1 MKKYLLALSF
11 SAAII
16 TTPAIVEAQVS
27 SNEWIPCQEMPAL
40 IQRFNADS
48 RVLNR
53 YYSPALNNSRGGFA
67 ADWSIGS
74 PAKNTRLQKLVQDYQ
89 QQLAA
94 VNFKNL
100 SQECKADYIL
110 FKRDLASRLEQLQL
124 DASALDKVA
133 SWVGFTNKIYALE
146 QVRRRGAQPDAKTVA
161 KDWNDIIDQVKQLQE
176 KLKKTTAIDP
186 DQVATATAAINNA
199 RNTVQSIF
207 EFYNGYDPMFS
218 WWVPVTQKSLD
229 EALNAYS
236 TAFKAKANSTLT
248 ASDKSGIVGV
258 QAGRESL
265 IRQLKNEM
273 IPYAPEELIEI
284 ANKEFAWCE
293 AEMLKAAKEMGFGN
307 DWKAALEKVKN
318 TYVPEGKQPELI
330 LKLYN
335 ESIDFLKEKSTH
347 HHTTI
352 GRRNLGHDDD
362 EP

>member
-1 MKKYLLALSF
+1 MKKTICLLGF
-11 SAAII
+11 SAMLFAEPNFIQ
-16 TTPAIVEAQVS
+16 AQVS
-27 SNEWIPCQEMPAL
+27 TSEWIPCQEMPAL

-53 YYSPALNNSRGGFA
+53 YYSPALNNSRGGFG

-74 PAKNTRLQKLVQDYQ
+74 PEKNTRLQKLVKDYQ

-110 FKRDLASRLEQLQL
+110 FKRDLSSRLEQLQL
-124 DASALDKVA
+124 DAASLQKVS
-133 SWVGFTNKIYALE
+133 SWVGFTDKIYALE
-146 QVRRRGAQPDAKTVA
+146 QLRRRGTQPDAKTVA

-186 DQVATATAAINNA
+186 DEVATATAAINNA

-207 EFYNGYDPMFS
+207 EFYNGYDPLFS
-218 WWVPVTQKSLD
+218 WWVPVTQKTLD
-229 EALNAYS
+229 ETLNAYS
-236 TAFKAKANSTLT
+236 TAFRAKANSTLT

-273 IPYAPEELIEI
+273 IPYTPEELIDI

-335 ESIDFLKEKSTH
+335 ESIDFLKK
-347 HHTTI
+347 I
-352 GRRNLGHDDD
+352 N
-362 EP
+362 